1 MKDDN
6 STTYS
11 DINSE
16 NDTNFQ
22 LNPKIKDNNIELSI
36 SLLLTKIIEKNKTNP
51 NYKKI
56 IKRQNKLFLSKKIPK
71 ISILEYLYRIT
82 KYTYIEKSTLISSL
96 IYIDRLI
103 NENVFFLT
111 YYNVHKILIICII
124 LSIKYNE
131 DDIFGNDYYS
141 EISGISLKELNK
153 LEYEVFK
160 YLKFNFYIK
169 PEEYKIYEE
178 YLDNYCYNNI

>member
-1 MKDDN
+1 MKEDN

-16 NDTNFQ
+16 LDSNFQ
-22 LNPKIKDNNIELSI
+22 LSPKIKDNNIELSI
-36 SLLLTKIIEKNKTNP
+36 SLLLTEIIEKNKKNP
-51 NYKKI
+51 YYKKY

-71 ISILEYLYRIT
+71 ITILEYLYRIT
-82 KYTYIEKSTLISSL
+82 KYMNIEKSTLISSL
-96 IYIDRLI
+96 IYLDRLI
-103 NENVFFLT
+103 NENYFFLT
-111 YYNVHKILIICII
+111 YFNIHKILIICII

-141 EISGISLKELNK
+141 EISGIPLKEFNK
-153 LEYEVFK
+153 LEFEVFK

-169 PEEYKIYEE
+169 SEDYKKYEE
-178 YLDNYCYNNI
+178 YLDNYCYKNI

>member
-1 MKDDN
+1 MKEDN

-16 NDTNFQ
+16 YDTNFQ
-22 LNPKIKDNNIELSI
+22 LSPKIKDNNIELSI

-51 NYKKI
+51 NYKKL

-103 NENVFFLT
+103 NENVLFLT
-111 YYNVHKILIICII
+111 YYNVHKI
-124 LSIKYNE
+124 
-131 DDIFGNDYYS
+131 
-141 EISGISLKELNK
+141 
-153 LEYEVFK
+153 
-160 YLKFNFYIK
+160 
-169 PEEYKIYEE
+169 
-178 YLDNYCYNNI
+178 